1 MPNPKQDGP
10 KPGVQ
15 KLAVVLFNLGGPD
28 SPDAIKPFLFN
39 LFNDKAIIS
48 APAPIRWLLA
58 KWISF
63 KRAPVAKKIY
73 AEMGGR
79 SPILEQTQ
87 AQAQALQDVLKT
99 SPKINMAE
107 TEAQVF
113 VSMRYWHPFAFETAR
128 AVKKFNPDKILLL
141 PLYPQYSTTTSAS
154 SLDEW
159 KSVAGSIG
167 ISAPTQSICCWPT
180 EPGFIAAEAK
190 LLNEAV
196 AVATATATPD
206 TPVEVLFSAHGLPK
220 RTVERTGDPYP
231 EQVMAGAKE
240 IVNVAGKLAPGNAGK
255 FSWKVSYQSR
265 VGPLEWIG
273 PDTEDEIKRA
283 GKRKA
288 ALIVIPLSFVSEHSE
303 TLVELDIEYKA
314 VAKKAGVKN
323 YTRVAAVGTH
333 PDFIN
338 GLASLVGFGLH
349 AKCNPLPG
357 AGCANRC
364 QPKAQSKTKSKTKS
378 GARPKPMACPAA
390 VAE

>member
-1 MPNPKQDGP
+1 MPAL
-10 KPGVQ
+10 Q
-15 KLAVVLFNLGGPD
+15 KLFAAKDEMTDQKLNAQRLAVVLFNLGGPD
-28 SPDAIKPFLFN
+28 SPDAVKPFLFN

-63 KRAPVAKKIY
+63 KRAPIAKKIY
-73 AEMGGR
+73 DQIGGR
-79 SPILEQTQ
+79 SPILELTK
-87 AQAQALQDVLKT
+87 AQAGALENVLKT
-99 SPKINMAE
+99 SMAE
-107 TEAQVF
+107 IETQVF
-113 VSMRYWHPFAFETAR
+113 VSMRYWHPFAAETAS
-128 AVKKFNPDKILLL
+128 AVKSFAPDKILLL

-154 SLDEW
+154 SLDDW
-159 KSVAGSIG
+159 KSVGENAG
-167 ISAPTQSICCWPT
+167 ISAPTKSICCWPT
-180 EPGFIAAEAK
+180 QPGFVMAEAK

-196 AVATATATPD
+196 AIAATTTTPD

-231 EQVMAGAKE
+231 KQVLAGAKA
-240 IVNVAGKLAPGNAGK
+240 IIAAAHDMAPGNAGR

-288 ALIVIPLSFVSEHSE
+288 ALIVVPLAFVSEHSE

-314 VAKKAGVKN
+314 VAKRAGVKN
-323 YTRVAAVGTH
+323 YIRVPAVGTH

-338 GLASLVGFGLH
+338 GLADLVGGALN
-349 AKCNPLPG
+349 ASCDPMPG
-357 AGCANRC
+357 AGCGNICA
-364 QPKAQSKTKSKTKS
+364 PKAMS
-378 GARPKPMACPAA
+378 CPAA
-390 VAE
+390 TAKR

>member
-1 MPNPKQDGP
+1 MPNSKQDDKKQDGQEA
-10 KPGVQ
+10 GLQ

-28 SPDAIKPFLFN
+28 GPDAIKPFLFN

-63 KRAPVAKKIY
+63 KRAPVAKNIY

-87 AQAQALQDVLKT
+87 AQAGALQDALKT
-99 SPKINMAE
+99 NMAE
-107 TEAQVF
+107 TETEVF
-113 VSMRYWHPFAFETAR
+113 VSMRYWHPFALETAQ
-128 AVKKFNPDKILLL
+128 AVKKFNPDKIILL

-154 SLDEW
+154 SLAEW
-159 KSVAGSIG
+159 KSVAANIG
-167 ISAPTQSICCWPT
+167 ILAPTQSICCWPT
-180 EPGFIAAEAK
+180 EPGFITAEAK

-196 AVATATATPD
+196 AVATATATPN

-240 IVNVAGKLAPGNAGK
+240 IVNAAGKLAPGNVGK
-255 FSWKVSYQSR
+255 FSWKISYQSR

-288 ALIVIPLSFVSEHSE
+288 ALIVIPLAFVSEHSE

-323 YTRVAAVGTH
+323 YIRVPAVGTH

-338 GLASLVGFGLH
+338 GLADLVGLALQ

-364 QPKAQSKTKSKTKS
+364 QPKSKSSAQ
-378 GARPKPMACPAA
+378 PKPMACPA
-390 VAE
+390 VASE